1 MFNRVQCHHGWLL
14 VSLVPLL
21 SAAGTAAAQTLS
33 SGPHFIGP
41 LATGAPPLPKGAG
54 NIEPYFVNTHVRSVF
69 DDNGD
74 RHAQSSPPNLSAI
87 IPMTYGL
94 TDKLTLGATLRGQY
108 DRGDNALAVGDTTVS
123 AQYGLYDSTAEN
135 RLRLHASIRQTLDT
149 GRYDELG
156 HRDGTGSGARP
167 TTLALGG
174 QAYFLQGHL
183 RARAGIG
190 WQLPGSHAA
199 LRDRS
204 VYGTGEGFVGRARL
218 GSALTVTGSAEYS
231 IAPQWTLVGEAMFE
245 RSEGTQVN
253 GVDGQGRGVDLRGL
267 NSWRA
272 SVLPAVQYHFSDR
285 VGMIAGVQWAF
296 AGRNTAAILAPQ
308 VAVNVAF

>member
-1 MFNRVQCHHGWLL
+1 MFNRVQCHRGWLL

-54 NIEPYFVNTHVRSVF
+54 NIEPYLVNTHVRSVF
-69 DDNGD
+69 DDDGD
-74 RHAQSSPPNLSAI
+74 RHAQSAPPNLSAI
-87 IPMTYGL
+87 IPVTYGL

-108 DRGDNALAVGDTTVS
+108 DRGDNAVAPGDTTVS
-123 AQYGLYDSTAEN
+123 AQYGLYDSAAEN

-149 GRYDELG
+149 GRYDQLG
-156 HRDGTGSGARP
+156 SRDGTGSGARP
-167 TTLALGG
+167 TSLGVG
-174 QAYFLQGHL
+174 AQAYYLDGQL
-183 RARAGIG
+183 RARAGAS
-190 WQLPGSHAA
+190 WRLPGSHADV
-199 LRDRS
+199 RGRS
-204 VYGTGEGFVGRARL
+204 VYGTSTGFVGRARL
-218 GSALTVTGSAEYS
+218 GSSLTVTGSMEYS

-245 RSEGTQVN
+245 RSEGTRVN
-253 GVDGQGRGVDLRGL
+253 GTDGQGRAVAMQGL

-272 SVLPAVQYHFSDR
+272 SVLPAVQYHFSDK
-285 VGMIAGVQWAF
+285 VGMIAGVQCAL
-296 AGRNTAAILAPQ
+296 AGRNTAAIVAPQ